1 MANPDADIDEFA
13 FTTEKMSNSGALFD
27 LNKLNDV
34 SKDTLLRI
42 PATELAEW
50 LHSWSQEFAP
60 EYEYVFRDMDLLT
73 QILDLGREDRKPRKD
88 LIYARQIMTFIGY
101 FFDESFEIEDEYP
114 EEAAAD
120 RKNILQAYL
129 DSYDHNDDQENWF
142 NKIREIAV
150 DQGYAAKPKDYK
162 KNPEEYKGHVGH
174 VSTVIRIAL
183 MGRSQSPDVWTIQ
196 QIMGED
202 KVRARI
208 EAELNR

>member
-1 MANPDADIDEFA
+1 MYFSTDNLSRLFMSIQLDYLCDA
-13 FTTEKMSNSGALFD
+13 
-27 LNKLNDV
+27 
-34 SKDTLLRI
+34 
-42 PATELAEW
+42 
-50 LHSWSQEFAP
+50 
-60 EYEYVFRDMDLLT
+60 
-73 QILDLGREDRKPRKD
+73 
-88 LIYARQIMTFIGY
+88 Y